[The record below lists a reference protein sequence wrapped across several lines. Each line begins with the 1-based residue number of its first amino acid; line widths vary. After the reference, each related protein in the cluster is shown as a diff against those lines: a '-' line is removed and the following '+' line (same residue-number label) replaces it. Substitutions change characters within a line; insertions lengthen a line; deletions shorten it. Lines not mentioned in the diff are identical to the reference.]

1 MICSCV
7 FWRNRSVLPLS
18 YAILAKGH
26 GCAGHSLPPSHA
38 RGVAAQTLSLVRGPA
53 AVVGR
58 PCDVQG
64 NGDPPQARSAKEKSY
79 CSFISCL
86 RSYPCNF
93 VTVSCQLA
101 GRVGWHTASKSKS
114 SSPRSGQYSFAAS
127 LPRAEGGHCN
137 SKIDNRFTLPFG
149 YDQV

>member
-1 MICSCV
+1 M
-7 FWRNRSVLPLS
+7 S
-18 YAILAKGH
+18 YAIFAKGH

-38 RGVAAQTLSLVRGPA
+38 RGVAAQTSSLVRGPA

-64 NGDPPQARSAKEKSY
+64 SGDPPQARSAKEKSY
-79 CSFISCL
+79 CSLSDSL
-86 RSYPCNF
+86 RSYLCDF
-93 VTVSCQLA
+93 FIVSWQLA

-114 SSPRSGQYSFAAS
+114 RSPRSGQYSFAAS

-137 SKIDNRFTLPFG
+137 SKIYLTRSCFLLATIKCSLYSSVTTDM
-149 YDQV
+149 

>member
-1 MICSCV
+1 MTCSFHFLATFKCSLYSCVTTDLQLVV
-7 FWRNRSVLPLS
+7 FWRNRLLLPLS

-64 NGDPPQARSAKEKSY
+64 SGDPPQARSAKEKSY
-79 CSFISCL
+79 CSLGLSLLSLVLPSVICL
-86 RSYPCNF
+86 YPIRGLF
-93 VTVSCQLA
+93 VAFL
-101 GRVGWHTASKSKS
+101 
-114 SSPRSGQYSFAAS
+114 
-127 LPRAEGGHCN
+127 
-137 SKIDNRFTLPFG
+137 
-149 YDQV
+149 